1 MKIVKCILLLAFVS
15 FSSLQVSAKNPFE
28 IVVSSLATAL
38 KTGNAKELSAHFMNN
53 VSLSLKRDE
62 RVYTR
67 FQAELLIN
75 DFFRS
80 NKVTQLKELQRAKSS
95 TNSFVV
101 FSLRTN
107 TSTYRVFVKLIE
119 SNNIY
124 RVSEFRV
131 E

>member
-1 MKIVKCILLLAFVS
+1 MKIFKYIMLLTLLS
-15 FSSLQVSAKNPFE
+15 LTSLQVSAKNPFE
-28 IVVSSLATAL
+28 TVVATLTSAL
-38 KTGNAKELSAHFMNN
+38 KTGSAKELSANFMNN

-62 RVYTR
+62 RIYTR
-67 FQAELLIN
+67 FQAELLLN

-80 NKVTQLKELQRAKSS
+80 NKVTQIKELQRAKSS

-101 FSLRTN
+101 YSLRTN

-119 SNNIY
+119 SNNVY
-124 RVSEFRV
+124 KVSELRV